1 MHDGRDAHTC
11 DDETGLEAAALK
23 WMSDRESYVIAKLI
37 CTFFF
42 LFFLPRG
49 VITHVLRPSIH
60 SDAVAS
66 RLASVPCVSV
76 CQCTGQRNCS
86 FTQE

>member
-1 MHDGRDAHTC
+1 VHDGRDAHTC

-42 LFFLPRG
+42 GRRA
-49 VITHVLRPSIH
+49 ITHVLRQNIH

>member
-1 MHDGRDAHTC
+1 VHDGRDAHTC

-42 LFFLPRG
+42 CRG

-76 CQCTGQRNCS
+76 CQCIGQRSCS